1 MQGINIGSK
10 QMYYSQL
17 QQEAE
22 MKIIKRHCFPVVLF
36 FIKKITMEVGRMKKE
51 MVILAVALSCAL
63 SVNVPAVSIKDI
75 DDRYDTGRIKS

>member
-22 MKIIKRHCFPVVLF
+22 
-36 FIKKITMEVGRMKKE
+36 MEVGRMKKE

>member
-36 FIKKITMEVGRMKKE
+36 FIKKFTMEVGRMKKE

-63 SVNVPAVSIKDI
+63 YSGSVVKTKN
-75 DDRYDTGRIKS
+75 

>member
-1 MQGINIGSK
+1 
-10 QMYYSQL
+10 
-17 QQEAE
+17 
-22 MKIIKRHCFPVVLF
+22 
-36 FIKKITMEVGRMKKE
+36 MEVGRMKKE